1 MKVAFNGLLDTTATF
16 VAGSGVAS
24 GDLVEIG
31 SNSEVTSAETGKAPI
46 GLVAKLEADNCV
58 AVQLKGYMEVE
69 YSGNAPSVGYASLT
83 TGSSS
88 SKVKL
93 AGEKDGAIDVL
104 ILTVDVTKKIVGFIL

>member
-1 MKVAFNGLLDTTATF
+1 
-16 VAGSGVAS
+16 
-24 GDLVEIG
+24 
-31 SNSEVTSAETGKAPI
+31 
-46 GLVAKLEADNCV
+46 
-58 AVQLKGYMEVE
+58 MEVE

-93 AGEKDGAIDVL
+93 AGENDDAIDVL